1 MAKPTSKPRPKP
13 TSVHRPEHAVAAQ
26 LLRELRLASGLTQA
40 EASAHVGLTQAGI
53 SELEKGVR
61 GLDLLVVRDLALVY
75 GADWP
80 AVIVELDRRIAAGM
94 KPAAALMK
102 RKAPPKSP
110 ASPVRRR
117 PQ

>member
-1 MAKPTSKPRPKP
+1 MAKPTPKPKTKP
-13 TSVHRPEHAVAAQ
+13 TSVHRPEHMAAAH

-40 EASAHVGLTQAGI
+40 EAAARVGITQAGI
-53 SELEKGVR
+53 SEMETGMR
-61 GLDLLVVRDLALVY
+61 GLDLLVVRDLAIVY

-102 RKAPPKSP
+102 RKAMPRPS
-110 ASPVRRR
+110 VRRKA
-117 PQ
+117 